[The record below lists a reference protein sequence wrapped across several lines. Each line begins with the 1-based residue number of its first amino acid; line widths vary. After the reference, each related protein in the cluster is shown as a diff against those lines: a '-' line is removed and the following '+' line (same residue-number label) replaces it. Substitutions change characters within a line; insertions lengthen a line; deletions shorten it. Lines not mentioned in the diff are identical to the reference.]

1 MINHETENHD
11 GTQEEASNAI
21 EPNSGLQLSSQESQ
35 KWHVET
41 NDEQRCSRPF
51 KRIQFEAISK
61 ADQNRYEIQNEML
74 KYTNKYMGIF
84 VPG

>member
-35 KWHVET
+35 K
-41 NDEQRCSRPF
+41 
-51 KRIQFEAISK
+51 
-61 ADQNRYEIQNEML
+61 
-74 KYTNKYMGIF
+74 
-84 VPG
+84 